1 MKDAHRRLR
10 AATAHAHEAV
20 DAAFGGYD
28 LSDRDG
34 YTRFLSAHAEVMVP
48 LEAALDAAGAERVTA
63 DWGTRKRG
71 ALILADLAA
80 LHSHGVRG
88 EPVDAGLVPTPFDK
102 LRVSAGV
109 GVAAGSGVSAGRD
122 AAAPHSSRAQAEPVE
137 AGWRSPPFDELRVSA
152 GEDRLPTLAG
162 ILYVVEGSRL
172 GGRFLARRVPAAFP
186 KSYLD
191 AHQPSGNWAKLL
203 ASIDQILYDE
213 GRTATAIDAALETFV
228 LFERAGRNW
237 LVKE

>member
-28 LSDRDG
+28 LSDRDD
-34 YTRFLSAHAEVMVP
+34 YTRFLSAHAAAMVP
-48 LEAALDAAGAERVTA
+48 LEAALDAAGAEAVTP

-71 ALILADLAA
+71 HLILADLAA
-80 LHSHGVRG
+80 LGAS
-88 EPVDAGLVPTPFDK
+88 PVADGT
-102 LRVSAGV
+102 GQ
-109 GVAAGSGVSAGRD
+109 GI
-122 AAAPHSSRAQAEPVE
+122 E
-137 AGWRSPPFDELRVSA
+137 ASIASDGADLA
-152 GEDRLPTLAG
+152 PTLAG

-172 GGRFLARRVPAAFP
+172 GGRFLSRQVPAGFP

-191 AHQPSGNWAKLL
+191 AHQQSGNWAKLL

-213 GRTATAIDAALETFV
+213 GRTETAIDAALETFV

-237 LVKE
+237 RVKE